1 MVRYTCCFTGHR
13 PEKLFEQYDE
23 SEIYNRI
30 LAAISTAIEDGYTTF
45 VCGGSRG
52 ADFLFAE
59 AVIEL
64 KSTHPGI
71 RLEFML
77 PCRNQSE
84 LWSRED
90 RDRYSSL
97 LELGDSVF
105 CLSDKYTPGCM
116 QNRNRVMVDRSSLLI
131 AVWNG
136 TEGGTEYTYKYARK
150 RKLRIVDLIDRIPEQ
165 TNQLSFL

>member
-13 PEKLFEQYDE
+13 PEKLFTEFDE

-30 LAAISTAIEDGYTTF
+30 LKALHLAIEDGYKTF
-45 VCGGSRG
+45 LCGGSRG

-64 KSTHPGI
+64 KATYADI

-90 RDRYSSL
+90 RDRYSNM
-97 LELGDSVF
+97 LELADSVF
-105 CLSDKYTPGCM
+105 CLSDKYTNGCM
-116 QNRNRVMVDRSSLLI
+116 QQRNRVMVERSSLLI
-131 AVWNG
+131 AAWNG
-136 TEGGTEYTYKYARK
+136 SEGGTEYTYKYAKK
-150 RKLRIVDLIDRIPEQ
+150 RKLRIIEIIDRIPEQ